1 MNCKALI
8 NAAKDK
14 EKVDRILYE
23 EAKTLVDF
31 WTHPDFASK
40 FSEYLAKAITKK
52 SKKPHNGAKL

>member
-1 MNCKALI
+1 M